1 MSTSQADMLLEPELK
16 LVRGVLLNLLPV
28 NLLLLPPP
36 PLPPPPPPPPPPLP
50 PPLLLPVPALPPP
63 LLLESNMADISDMAE
78 NTPSSISSSVY
89 CA

>member
-1 MSTSQADMLLEPELK
+1 MSTSQADMLLEPALK

-36 PLPPPPPPPPPPLP
+36 PLPPLPPPL
-50 PPLLLPVPALPPP
+50 PPLLLPVPALSPP